1 MLPVANLITLKK
13 EETEKNSF
21 SCVFFLVCFFFI
33 YHPWYV
39 CNIEIEVDKNRTWCP
54 RAGCETVCLVE
65 PKPKDKN
72 GIAGQ
77 SGSLMSLS
85 PVAVKCPTCVEEF
98 CSSCKKAVIIRN
110 KKKQT
115 VLFYEMKNKII
126 SYEEEK
132 KIPGNLKTNS
142 TKKAIIQNE
151 EKKNK
156 NFNSKHKK
164 NPLNEQKTKYI
175 KKRNKT
181 NLKVK

>member
-13 EETEKNSF
+13 RRDRKKLVFMCIF
-21 SCVFFLVCFFFI
+21 SRMFFFI

-110 KKKQT
+110 KKK
-115 VLFYEMKNKII
+115 
-126 SYEEEK
+126 
-132 KIPGNLKTNS
+132 TNCF
-142 TKKAIIQNE
+142 I
-151 EKKNK
+151 
-156 NFNSKHKK
+156 
-164 NPLNEQKTKYI
+164 L
-175 KKRNKT
+175 
-181 NLKVK
+181 